1 MGNLAQMASHLGHD
15 VAGVDQKVY
24 PPMSDEL
31 AKSGISFKEGYTEE
45 NFQDADIYILGNVIS
60 KDNPL
65 LIKILSH
72 GKNIMS
78 GPEWLYE
85 NVLKDKKVIAVSGTH
100 GKTTVTTMIAHAL
113 LEQGENPGYLIA
125 GVPKMLKKSWNIS
138 DSKFFVIEAD
148 EYDTS
153 CFDKEPKFFHYRP
166 HTLLINNIE
175 FDHADIFNN
184 IDDIKK
190 QFHHLLKI
198 VPKSG
203 NLIYFDDDQNT
214 SDVIK
219 SGLWCNKVIIGSDHI
234 EIDILHRALIVDN
247 KKYSFDRDQ
256 ILNSLT
262 SKDINDAF
270 NSISKWEGYSPTP
283 LVKLNKL
290 SKELNL
296 KNIFYKDENKR
307 FNLKSFKALGGA
319 YAVEKVTKG
328 NKEIVVATATAGNH
342 GRSVAWGAKRLG
354 LKCKIFISEFVSDAR
369 GKAMEALGA
378 EVIKVKGNYE
388 NSLIEC
394 IKQSTENNWQIVQDV
409 AWKDYMLVP
418 KYTMAGYSVMMKE

>member
-1 MGNLAQMASHLGHD
+1 
-15 VAGVDQKVY
+15 
-24 PPMSDEL
+24 MS
-31 AKSGISFKEGYTEE
+31 
-45 NFQDADIYILGNVIS
+45 
-60 KDNPL
+60 
-65 LIKILSH
+65 ILSNGH
-72 GKNIMS
+72 QWK
-78 GPEWLYE
+78 L
-85 NVLKDKKVIAVSGTH
+85 T
-100 GKTTVTTMIAHAL
+100 
-113 LEQGENPGYLIA
+113 
-125 GVPKMLKKSWNIS
+125 
-138 DSKFFVIEAD
+138 
-148 EYDTS
+148 
-153 CFDKEPKFFHYRP
+153 
-166 HTLLINNIE
+166 E
-175 FDHADIFNN
+175 F
-184 IDDIKK
+184 
-190 QFHHLLKI
+190 
-198 VPKSG
+198 
-203 NLIYFDDDQNT
+203 
-214 SDVIK
+214 
-219 SGLWCNKVIIGSDHI
+219 
-234 EIDILHRALIVDN
+234 VDN

-262 SKDINDAF
+262 SKDIDDAF

-290 SKELNL
+290 TKELNL

-418 KYTMAGYSVMMKE
+418 KYTMAGYSVMMKEITEQINNEKISHIILQAGVGGMAGAMVAGIARYLDNIPTIIIVEPDSAACVMESIKTGKIEKIDIKRESLMGGMSCGEVSLVPWEILKNSVKHCISLPDDDIAKTMKLLGNASFSEESIIAGENAAPGVISLIASYEDETIKNKIELNEKSNVLIFGCEGDTDQEMYQKLVNQK

>member
-1 MGNLAQMASHLGHD
+1 
-15 VAGVDQKVY
+15 
-24 PPMSDEL
+24 MS
-31 AKSGISFKEGYTEE
+31 
-45 NFQDADIYILGNVIS
+45 
-60 KDNPL
+60 
-65 LIKILSH
+65 ILSNGH
-72 GKNIMS
+72 QWKLT
-78 GPEWLYE
+78 EL
-85 NVLKDKKVIAVSGTH
+85 
-100 GKTTVTTMIAHAL
+100 
-113 LEQGENPGYLIA
+113 
-125 GVPKMLKKSWNIS
+125 
-138 DSKFFVIEAD
+138 
-148 EYDTS
+148 
-153 CFDKEPKFFHYRP
+153 
-166 HTLLINNIE
+166 
-175 FDHADIFNN
+175 
-184 IDDIKK
+184 
-190 QFHHLLKI
+190 
-198 VPKSG
+198 
-203 NLIYFDDDQNT
+203 
-214 SDVIK
+214 
-219 SGLWCNKVIIGSDHI
+219 
-234 EIDILHRALIVDN
+234 VDN

-262 SKDINDAF
+262 SKDIDDAF

-283 LVKLNKL
+283 LIKLNKL

-418 KYTMAGYSVMMKE
+418 KYTMSGYSVMMKEIAEQINNEKISHIILQAGVGGMAGAMVAGIARYLDNIPTIIVVEPDSAACVMESIKTGKIEKIDIKRESLMGGMSCGEVSLVPWEILKNSVKHCISLPDDDIAKTMKLLGNASFSEESIIAGENAAPGVISLIASYEDETIKNKIELNEKSNVLIFGCEGDTDQEMYQKLVNQK